1 MFGLKLAYMNAIAAA
16 LWKVDRLDSASW
28 IQTPSLSQEVQ
39 GILLLNEGADLHPKE
54 SHIGGSPLKSDDA
67 QFDPVCSTADHSES
81 LGAGH

>member
-1 MFGLKLAYMNAIAAA
+1 
-16 LWKVDRLDSASW
+16 
-28 IQTPSLSQEVQ
+28 
-39 GILLLNEGADLHPKE
+39 LLLNEGADLHPKE